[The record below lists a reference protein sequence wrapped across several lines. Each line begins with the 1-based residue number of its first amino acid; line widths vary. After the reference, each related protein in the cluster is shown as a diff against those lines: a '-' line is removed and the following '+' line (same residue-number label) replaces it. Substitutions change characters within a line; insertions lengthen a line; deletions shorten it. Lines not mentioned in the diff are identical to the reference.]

1 MKNEKINIPSW
12 AQGVIAVASIAAI
25 GLAVYAIHR
34 KIKNAKSLQ
43 GAKSEIDATNSAVND
58 LNKSGQKPTLTNLQ
72 LTSIANQIFTAV
84 NGYQSDEASIY
95 RAFANVKNDLD
106 VVNLIKAFGI
116 REISTGA
123 GNPSP
128 NLKGT
133 LSQVLTDELNSDE
146 IKALNDMLA
155 RKGIKYRF

>member
-12 AQGVIAVASIAAI
+12 AQGAVVVAGIAAL
-25 GLAVYAIHR
+25 GLAIYAIHK
-34 KIKNAKSLQ
+34 KIKNSKNLQ

-58 LNKSGQKPTLTNLQ
+58 LIKAGQKPTLTNLQ

-84 NGYQSDEASIY
+84 NGYQSDEAAIY

-106 VVNLIKAFGI
+106 VVNLIKAFGV
-116 REISTGA
+116 REVSTGI

-146 IKALNDMLA
+146 IKALNDLLA

>member
-12 AQGVIAVASIAAI
+12 AQGAIVVASIAAL
-25 GLAVYAIHR
+25 GLAIYAIHR
-34 KIKNAKSLQ
+34 KIKNNKNLQ
-43 GAKSEIDATNSAVND
+43 GAKSEVDATNSAVND
-58 LNKSGQKPTLTNLQ
+58 LSKAGQKPTLTSLQ
-72 LTSIANQIFTAV
+72 LASIANQIFTAV
-84 NGYQSDEASIY
+84 DGYQSDEAAIY

-116 REISTGA
+116 REVSTGV

-133 LSQVLTDELNSDE
+133 LSQALSDELSSSE
-146 IKALNDMLA
+146 MKALNDLLA
-155 RKGIKYRF
+155 RKGITYRF